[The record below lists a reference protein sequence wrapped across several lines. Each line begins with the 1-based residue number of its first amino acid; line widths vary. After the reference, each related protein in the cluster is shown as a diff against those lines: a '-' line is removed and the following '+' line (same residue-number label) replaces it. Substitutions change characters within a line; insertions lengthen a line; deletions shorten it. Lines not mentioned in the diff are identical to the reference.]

1 MIANQYESR
10 PVEEF
15 SPHIEEILQF
25 GVCKIDS
32 KTSTVNW
39 SRGLYILL
47 GFEPFS
53 VEPGLENLMKHV
65 HAADSPLVAK
75 ALDEATQFQK
85 AYKIGFSITDPK
97 GSQKRLMAENYF
109 QYDANH
115 MVAGQTIVIKN
126 VSENHL
132 QLQQLEH
139 KIEDLKKSN
148 NNLQEFVHVAS
159 HDLKEPLRK
168 IAVFTEKL
176 NSEYYHTLPEGA
188 KVSLNKISGSA
199 RSMQILLDDLLS
211 FSTLSANEKG
221 YEKVSVNSLIKSVLS
236 DLEIKIEKSECNL
249 DCSDIPLI
257 DGYPSQIK
265 QLFSNLITNSIKFRK
280 EGSTP
285 VIKISCEE
293 VNPGHYPQLP
303 ILLYKP
309 YIKIIISDNGM
320 GFEQIYSEKIFQ
332 VFQRLHSKAEYDGS
346 GIGLSICKKIM
357 DNHRGYI
364 FANGQPGI
372 GATFTLLFPK
382 TQY

>member
-1 MIANQYESR
+1 MIANPYESR
-10 PVEEF
+10 PFEEF

-25 GVCKIDS
+25 GVCKIDT
-32 KTSTVNW
+32 KTPNVNW

-53 VEPGLENLMKHV
+53 VEPSTENFMKHI
-65 HAADSPLVAK
+65 HAPDSFIVSRAFDDAK
-75 ALDEATQFQK
+75 QLQK
-85 AYKIGFSITDPK
+85 AYKVEFSITDPK
-97 GSQKRLMAENYF
+97 GTQKRLSAENYF
-109 QYDANH
+109 QYDNNH
-115 MVAGQTIVIKN
+115 KTTGQTIVVKN
-126 VSENHL
+126 VTENYL

-139 KIEDLKKSN
+139 KIEDLQKSN
-148 NNLQEFVHVAS
+148 NNLQEFVQVAS

-168 IAVFTEKL
+168 IAVFSEKL
-176 NSEYYHTLPEGA
+176 NSEYYHTLKEGA
-188 KVSLNKISGSA
+188 KVSLDKISSST
-199 RSMQILLDDLLS
+199 RSMQILLDDLLN

-221 YEKVSVNSLIKSVLS
+221 YEKVSINSLIKSVLS

-265 QLFSNLITNSIKFRK
+265 QLFSNLITNSIKFRQ
-280 EGSTP
+280 ESSTP
-285 VIKISCEE
+285 MIKISYEE

-303 ILLYKP
+303 ILLYKH
-309 YIKIIISDNGM
+309 YIKIIISDNGV

-357 DNHRGYI
+357 ENHRGYI

-382 TQY
+382 TQS